1 MGRTAVGEPLSF
13 GRGGP
18 CGEAGFT
25 LLEMLVALIVFSLA
39 ALALLRLE
47 GATIRSTADLETQTV
62 AQMVARNV
70 AVDTLSD
77 PLAPS
82 LGKSDGKVEN
92 GGRQWR
98 WERRT
103 SLTGDQRIAR
113 VDIAVFD
120 AAGGQAARLTIVRPR
135 E

>member
-1 MGRTAVGEPLSF
+1 MGSGISR
-13 GRGGP
+13 
-18 CGEAGFT
+18 GEAGFT

-82 LGKSDGKVEN
+82 LGKSDGKAEN
-92 GGRQWR
+92 GGRQWQ

-113 VDIAVFD
+113 VDISVFD
-120 AAGGQAARLTIVRPR
+120 ATGSQAARLTIVRPR